1 MSESIIYAS
10 LALLDHLSSFIS
22 DLLSWFPRAV
32 VGRSGYHF
40 RIQIIGSQPE
50 RGEARRIYVCALPP
64 CLAGWLAGSYLF
76 GARIYPVPL
85 NLLLGRLAN
94 IYCELSM
101 LIIHIATRNLLCSN
115 SSRPALAALVGF
127 ASSAGMLVPFLA
139 LRSPDRIARP

>member
-1 MSESIIYAS
+1 VV
-10 LALLDHLSSFIS
+10 
-22 DLLSWFPRAV
+22 PRAQLLAARV
-32 VGRSGYHF
+32 TIFAYKSSARNLS
-40 RIQIIGSQPE
+40 
-50 RGEARRIYVCALPP
+50 EARRGEENLCLRSSTLP
-64 CLAGWLAGSYLF
+64 GWLAGSYLF